1 MTICTHSLTIIFS
14 NLLICQDALVK
25 EKKKDEL
32 RKTFANHA
40 NWFANWTAEEQLK
53 ISESTMGPDL
63 TLNEQLHYLGDFI
76 VTS

>member
-1 MTICTHSLTIIFS
+1 M
-14 NLLICQDALVK
+14 K

-40 NWFANWTAEEQLK
+40 NWFANWTTEEQRK

-63 TLNEQLHYLGDFI
+63 SLNEQLAYLGTLFI
-76 VTS
+76 ATDTLSPS

>member
-1 MTICTHSLTIIFS
+1 M
-14 NLLICQDALVK
+14 K

-40 NWFANWTAEEQLK
+40 NWFANWTTEEQRK

-63 TLNEQLHYLGDFI
+63 SLNEQLAYLG
-76 VTS
+76 T